1 MDSSTDSITDFE
13 QCLSDIG
20 CDKKTAEEFKSSDPL
35 KRIRLLKKHRRAL
48 MQNVRENQKKVDWVD
63 YIISRLESD

>member
-13 QCLSDIG
+13 QCLNDIG